1 VKEIPMSLSLLR
13 GPVAVAVLAMA
24 CGAPDDSPVAPAPA
38 IPSLSLVGGDNQ
50 ESVPGEELAS
60 PLRVRVSHPTSSAA
74 GIRVTWRVESGS
86 GAFRHSAVTVTDAA
100 GEAWVHFTPATHR
113 VAVSAAI
120 DGAAGSVVLF
130 RTVPRPLG
138 VYFRIPPPSGCG
150 GGPSCEEYT
159 LFPDDTFV
167 LRYPQG
173 FAYEGTFSRLD
184 SVLSLSFREPTWR
197 ATATLRGDSLV
208 VVYNANASLSDFE
221 NGTFVRGR

>member
-1 VKEIPMSLSLLR
+1 MSLSLLR
-13 GPVAVAVLAMA
+13 FPVAVAVLAIA
-24 CGAPDDSPVAPAPA
+24 CRGPDDSPVAPAPA
-38 IPSLSLVGGDNQ
+38 LPSLSLVAGDNQ

-60 PLRVRVSHPTSSAA
+60 PFRVRVSHPTGSAA
-74 GIRVTWRVESGS
+74 GLRVTWRVESGG
-86 GAFRHSAVTVTDAA
+86 GAFRQSEITLTDAA
-100 GEAWVHFTPATHR
+100 GESSVHFTPSTHR

-120 DGAAGSVVLF
+120 DGVAAPAVLF

-138 VYFRIPPPSGCG
+138 VYSRISPASVCG
-150 GGPSCEEYT
+150 GGSSCEEYT

-184 SVLSLSFREPTWR
+184 SVLSLSFREPKWR
-197 ATATLRGDSLV
+197 ATGTLRGDSLV

-221 NGTFVRGR
+221 DGTFVRGR